1 MTAPPGVVTDS
12 SSPALIVPPLAAL
25 SVPVEYA
32 YLVVRPSGK
41 PWWPASS
48 PSVSCPIVL

>member
-12 SSPALIVPPLAAL
+12 SSPAGIVPPLAAL

-32 YLVVRPSGK
+32 YLVVRPPGK
-41 PWWPASS
+41 PGVAGVVS
-48 PSVSCPIVL
+48 SVSCPIVL